1 MTKRRKYKFRS
12 FIFDAAMVIATGGL
26 WLIRIYVRESRSR

>member
-1 MTKRRKYKFRS
+1 MAKRKKYKFRS

-26 WLIRIYVRESRSR
+26 WLIRIYVRENRNR